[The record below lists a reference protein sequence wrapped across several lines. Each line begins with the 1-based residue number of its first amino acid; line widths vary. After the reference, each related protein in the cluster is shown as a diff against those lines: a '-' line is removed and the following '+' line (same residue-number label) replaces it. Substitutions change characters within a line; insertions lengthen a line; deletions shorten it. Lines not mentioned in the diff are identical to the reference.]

1 MGPLGQTAAL
11 MAESL
16 EDRRKSLEEQFF
28 KKHDAELVQKLKD
41 TAAKEASKAEL
52 QKLTGIT
59 DEKVLDALAALKLG
73 GAASLVMSLFPVVEV
88 AWADGVIDEKERAAL
103 LDASKSIGVE
113 QGSPAFDFLSKWV
126 SEKPE
131 LSWFDLWHDYV
142 KALCAH
148 MKPDDKAM
156 LKATVLGRCRTM
168 AEISGGFLGLAFRMS
183 DAEKRVMAKLE
194 AAFD

>member
-1 MGPLGQTAAL
+1 

-16 EDRRKSLEEQFF
+16 DDRRKSLEEQFF

-59 DEKVLDALAALKLG
+59 DEAVLDALAALKIG

-88 AWADGVIDEKERAAL
+88 AWADGVIDEKERKAL
-103 LDASKSIGVE
+103 LDASKGIGVE
-113 QGSPAFDFLSKWV
+113 QGTPAFEVLSKWV

-131 LSWFDLWHDYV
+131 LSWFDLWADYV
-142 KALCAH
+142 KALVAN

-168 AEISGGFLGLAFRMS
+168 AELSGGFLGLAFRLS

>member
-1 MGPLGQTAAL
+1 

-16 EDRRKSLEEQFF
+16 DDRRKSLEEQFF
-28 KKHDAELVQKLKD
+28 KKHDAELVQKMKD
-41 TAAKEASKAEL
+41 AAEQEASKAEL

-59 DEKVLDALAALKLG
+59 DEAVLEALAALKIG

-88 AWADGVIDEKERAAL
+88 AWADGVIDEKERQAL

-113 QGSPAFDFLSKWV
+113 QGTPAFEFLSKWV

-131 LSWFDLWHDYV
+131 LAWFDLWAGYV
-142 KALCAH
+142 KALVAN

-168 AEISGGFLGLAFRMS
+168 AELSGGFLGLAFRLS

-194 AAFD
+194 SAFD

>member
-1 MGPLGQTAAL
+1 

-16 EDRRKSLEEQFF
+16 DERRKSLEEQFF
-28 KKHDAELVQKLKD
+28 KKHDAELVQKMKD
-41 TAAKEASKAEL
+41 AAAKDASKAEL

-59 DEKVLDALAALKLG
+59 DEKVLDALSELKIG

-88 AWADGVIDEKERAAL
+88 AWADGVIDEKERQAL

-113 QGSPAFDFLSKWV
+113 QGTPAYEFLSKWV

-131 LSWFDLWHDYV
+131 LAWFGLWTDYV
-142 KALCAH
+142 KALVAN

-168 AEISGGFLGLAFRMS
+168 AEISGGFLGLAFRLS

-194 AAFD
+194 SAFD